1 MRRGGLQQTSATSRS
16 YCSKDDE
23 PNAVLTA
30 RFRRQEFRLTPA
42 TAAPGQAA
50 APAAAAAAA
59 APAASPAAPA
69 TAAAAAASA
78 APPSDFLA
86 ELRLWRI
93 FLVEHIELGQAD
105 VRDFLLA
112 KKNFM
117 RL

>member
-1 MRRGGLQQTSATSRS
+1 MRPRHIAANFGNCRN

-23 PNAVLTA
+23 PNAVK
-30 RFRRQEFRLTPA
+30 FRLTPA
-42 TAAPGQAA
+42 TVAAPGPAAAAA
-50 APAAAAAAA
+50 APADAAAA
-59 APAASPAAPA
+59 APAASPAAS
-69 TAAAAAASA
+69 TAAASAAAASA